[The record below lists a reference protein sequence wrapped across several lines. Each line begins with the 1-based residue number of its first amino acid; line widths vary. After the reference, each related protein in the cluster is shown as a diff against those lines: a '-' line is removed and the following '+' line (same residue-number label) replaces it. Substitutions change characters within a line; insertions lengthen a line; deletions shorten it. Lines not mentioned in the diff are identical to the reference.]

1 MLHTSSSVS
10 PVTDL
15 VADARGVGCY
25 ARNLVTCGYPFSGGC
40 LDGCSSG
47 LTDAIT
53 AHCGECVG
61 HLFPS
66 QLQRTAENGYP
77 RVSASS
83 TSEVEQVRRA
93 TSRRAVRCASVAFW
107 NASKIFFSATCSLVR
122 LSVARQT
129 IPSACTRTERGAHQ
143 PRATFAA
150 GARGPPDG
158 DGRDV
163 SRTCSLAQSRLD
175 LVFFEDVL
183 VDLIVRVVGH
193 AQGRPER
200 AR

>member
-107 NASKIFFSATCSLVR
+107 ILERVEDLLQRDLLLGPSVR
-122 LSVARQT
+122 R
-129 IPSACTRTERGAHQ
+129 
-143 PRATFAA
+143 
-150 GARGPPDG
+150 PPD
-158 DGRDV
+158 DPICV
-163 SRTCSLAQSRLD
+163 HAHRTRSASASCYLRRRRTRAAR
-175 LVFFEDVL
+175 
-183 VDLIVRVVGH
+183 R
-193 AQGRPER
+193 RR
-200 AR
+200 ARCITHMLPCPVAPGPRIF